1 MEFDLIPQII
11 MILASG
17 VIIFILGRNIPKL
30 KDDANDAFWSGNYN
44 EVEKREK
51 EKFRYLYDKLIKR
64 ISKEEYKKKMDLF
77 WIWFEKALRKAR
89 INFLKLDNT
98 IVMLINKLR
107 EKNIEKIEN
116 LFNDGEKEEKSGVLG
131 NTAVPADK
139 HNLFNGVRKF
149 DWKNINK
156 DADEQIPEKKKID
169 QQEPV
174 LNVKPDM
181 QKESEF
187 SVSGSVADMAREAD
201 IGSNEKIAAPEEI
214 VENLGDERKTDKEK
228 EYINMI
234 MKNPIDVKAYWHL
247 GTIYAKRRNY
257 KDAIECFRQITKID
271 PTYEKAK
278 HKLSEILAKMRKG
291 VKREKGGDKKKNEE
305 ADGIDQNM
313 PT

>member
-1 MEFDLIPQII
+1 MEFDLVPEII
-11 MILASG
+11 IIIASG
-17 VIIFILGRNIPKL
+17 VVIFILGRNIPKL
-30 KDDANDAFWSGNYN
+30 KDDASEAFWSGNYN

-51 EKFRYLYDKLIKR
+51 EKFRYLFDKLAKR
-64 ISKEEYKKKMDLF
+64 IGREEYKKKMDLF

-89 INFLKLDNT
+89 INFLKLDNS

-107 EKNIEKIEN
+107 EKNVEKIEM
-116 LFNDGEKEEKSGVLG
+116 LFNNGAKEKQGGSAQDDNNDSGSES
-131 NTAVPADK
+131 
-139 HNLFNGVRKF
+139 RKF

-156 DADEQIPEKKKID
+156 NADVRIIEKKKI
-169 QQEPV
+169 EPQAPV
-174 LNVKPDM
+174 SDIRPVVRENPEFPV
-181 QKESEF
+181 SEAGPETAE
-187 SVSGSVADMAREAD
+187 VEYAGSD
-201 IGSNEKIAAPEEI
+201 EKISDAEEM
-214 VENLGDERKTDKEK
+214 VEGLGDEQKTNREK

-278 HKLSEILAKMRKG
+278 HKLSEILAKMKKG
-291 VKREKGGDKKKNEE
+291 VKRGKKGVDEKYEE
-305 ADGIDQNM
+305 SETDEEM

>member
-1 MEFDLIPQII
+1 MVPEII
-11 MILASG
+11 IIIASG
-17 VIIFILGRNIPKL
+17 VVIFILGRNIPKL
-30 KDDANDAFWSGNYN
+30 KDDASEAFWSGNYN

-51 EKFRYLYDKLIKR
+51 EKFRYLFDKLAKR
-64 ISKEEYKKKMDLF
+64 IGREEYKKKMDLF

-89 INFLKLDNT
+89 INFLKLDNS

-107 EKNIEKIEN
+107 EKNVEKIEM
-116 LFNDGEKEEKSGVLG
+116 LFNNGAKEKQGGSAQDDNNDSGSES
-131 NTAVPADK
+131 
-139 HNLFNGVRKF
+139 RKF

-156 DADEQIPEKKKID
+156 NADVRIIEKKKI
-169 QQEPV
+169 EPQAPV
-174 LNVKPDM
+174 SDIRPVVRENPEFPV
-181 QKESEF
+181 SEAGPETAE
-187 SVSGSVADMAREAD
+187 VEYAGSD
-201 IGSNEKIAAPEEI
+201 EKISDAEEM
-214 VENLGDERKTDKEK
+214 VEGLGDEQKTNREK

-278 HKLSEILAKMRKG
+278 HKLSEILAKMKKG
-291 VKREKGGDKKKNEE
+291 VKRGKKGVDEKYEE
-305 ADGIDQNM
+305 SETDEEM